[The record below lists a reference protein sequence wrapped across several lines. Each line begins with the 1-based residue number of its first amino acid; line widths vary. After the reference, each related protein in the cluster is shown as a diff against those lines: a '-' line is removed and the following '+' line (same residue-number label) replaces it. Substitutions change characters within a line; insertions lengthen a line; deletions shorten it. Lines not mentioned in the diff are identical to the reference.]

1 MAVSKSTPSIQPD
14 SQQREAIEHVH
25 GPMLVL
31 AGAGTGKTTVLI
43 RRIAKLIRDGHA
55 RPDEILALTYTE
67 NAAKEMLDRTKRE
80 LRGSNSDGLQVCTFH
95 AYCNELL
102 KRCGR
107 GFDVLLEKDL
117 WILLRRN
124 LRDLRLNYYIRAA
137 NNAKFLDDL
146 LEFMRRCQDELVGPE
161 QYAEYVRRIE
171 NGELP
176 VPRVAKSKDADEITD
191 EEAIGRCREIASIFE
206 TVERMLRE
214 RNLGTFGH
222 MILRANELLADNQ
235 ALLERERARARFIL
249 IDEFQDANYAQIK
262 VLERLAGP
270 VWVGHSCPTNVGGT
284 QNIFAVG
291 DPDQGIYRFRGA
303 SSGAFELFQ
312 KHFAGSKLVV
322 LTKNRRSTT
331 PILKCAHALISQ
343 NPEFSLIA
351 ATGSNSA
358 EEVPAQYRRVPLIS
372 ARDEQDTKNAG
383 RRPPVDAVL
392 VTGNFME
399 ATDLVSTLIE
409 RRRQSRCQWKDIA
422 VLYRMHHHRDELAA
436 ELARNNIPFSIEG
449 MDVLDTTDVRDLLA
463 CLGAVVADTDSA
475 ALFRVCALRQFSV
488 DPNELRSTIRILP
501 RDSTATI
508 ASVLSRVKGG
518 DAVVDTIRE
527 AREQTAGNKIYSVLL
542 SLVRL
547 FQISRSPAINTILE
561 FSNQWERSPITKTAE
576 PAEFLE
582 YLDYFRE
589 ARGTIPL
596 PAREE
601 EDAVKLMTVHSAK
614 GLEFDHV
621 FILRAV
627 KASFPVNYREPL
639 IELPAELR
647 NSGVADQDE
656 KKVCEQEERRLFYVA
671 MTRAR
676 DTLSI
681 YGQFGRGQN
690 DKTPPGY
697 LRELLKHREVRGY
710 LKQRTCREFQ
720 TDIFGAAEPVS
731 RLGEWIGLPPSS
743 DLAGTLSASAIQ
755 HYETCPL
762 QFKLERE
769 WRIPAEASA
778 ALQYGACM
786 HRILLTYYDS
796 VRWDRTLSESELIE
810 LFRNELASAG
820 FTDHYQRELYEQ
832 KGITELREFVAACT
846 QVNPEV
852 LHTEERF
859 SVKIGPTT
867 LVGRIDRI
875 DRASD
880 GGSDADA
887 RRSEDA
893 SAASTV
899 IITDYKTGRPRSKED
914 ADDSLQLSL
923 YALAARETWGY
934 HAERLVFH
942 NLEGNTTVSTERT
955 HAQLDQARLHVEDIA
970 GKIAAGKFDPTPG
983 FHCSWCAYRVLC
995 PKTEKRVPELLSI
1008 AAADQN

>member
-1 MAVSKSTPSIQPD
+1 MAVSRSTPDSRLQPD
-14 SQQREAIEHVH
+14 TQQREAIEHLH

-43 RRIAKLIRDGHA
+43 RRIAQLIRDGHA
-55 RPDEILALTYTE
+55 RPDEILALTYTD
-67 NAAKEMLDRTKRE
+67 NAAREMLDRAKRE

-107 GFDVLLEKDL
+107 GFDVLLDKDL

-124 LRDLRLNYYIRAA
+124 LRELHLNYYIRAA
-137 NNAKFLDDL
+137 NTAKFLDDL

-161 QYAEYVRRIE
+161 QYAAYVRRIE
-171 NGELP
+171 SGELP

-191 EEAIGRCREIASIFE
+191 EEALGRCREIAFAFE

-222 MILRANELLADNQ
+222 MILRANELLAEDQ

-249 IDEFQDANYAQIK
+249 IDEFQDANFAQIK
-262 VLERLAGP
+262 VLEKLANP
-270 VWVGHSCPTNVGGT
+270 VWVGHSCPTTAGEGARAT
-284 QNIFAVG
+284 QAQQNIFAVG

-312 KHFAGSKLVV
+312 KHFASSKLVV
-322 LTKNRRSTT
+322 LNKNHRSTT
-331 PILKCAHALISQ
+331 LILKCGHALISA
-343 NPEFSLIA
+343 NPEFSLS
-351 ATGSNSA
+351 TGSEA
-358 EEVPAQYRRVPLIS
+358 HAQYRRVALIS
-372 ARDEQDTKNAG
+372 ARDEQAKNAS
-383 RRPPVDAVL
+383 RRVPVDAVL

-399 ATDLVSTLIE
+399 ATDLVSTLLE
-409 RRRQSRCQWKDIA
+409 RRRESRCEWKDIA
-422 VLYRMHHHRDELAA
+422 ILYRMHHHRDELAA
-436 ELARNNIPFSIEG
+436 ELARNKIPFSIEG
-449 MDVLDTTDVRDLLA
+449 LDVLDTPEVRDLLA

-475 ALFRVCALRQFSV
+475 ALFRVAALRQFSV
-488 DPNELRSTIRILP
+488 EPNELRSAIRSLP
-501 RDSTATI
+501 RDNTASI
-508 ASVLSRVKGG
+508 ATVLSRVKGG
-518 DAVVDTIRE
+518 DAEVDTIRQ
-527 AREQTAGNKIYSVLL
+527 ARVDTAGKKIYAVLL
-542 SLVRL
+542 SLVRH
-547 FQISRSPAINTILE
+547 FQVPRSLAIDTILQ
-561 FSNQWERSPITKTAE
+561 FSNQWEKSPITKTGE
-576 PAEFLE
+576 PGEFLE

-601 EDAVKLMTVHSAK
+601 ENAVKLMTVHSAK

-621 FILRAV
+621 FILRAI
-627 KASFPVNYREPL
+627 KGSFPVHYREPL
-639 IELPAELR
+639 IEIPPELR
-647 NSGVADQDE
+647 NSGITDQDE

-681 YGQFGRGQN
+681 YGQFGRGQS

-697 LRELLKHREVRGY
+697 LRELLKHREVKGY

-720 TDIFGAAEPVS
+720 TDIFGAAEAVS

-743 DLAGTLSASAIQ
+743 DLAATLSASAIQ

-786 HRILLTYYDS
+786 HRVLLTYYDS
-796 VRWDRTLSESELIE
+796 VRWDRALSEPDLIE
-810 LFRNELASAG
+810 LFRDDLASAG
-820 FTDHYQRELYEQ
+820 FSDHYQRELYEQ
-832 KGITELREFVAACT
+832 KGITELREFLAVSS
-846 QVNPEV
+846 QVKPEV

-859 SVKIGPTT
+859 TVKVGPTT

-875 DRASD
+875 DRARAGAS
-880 GGSDADA
+880 
-887 RRSEDA
+887 SEA
-893 SAASTV
+893 V
-899 IITDYKTGRPRSKED
+899 IITDYKTGRPRSQED

-923 YALAARETWGY
+923 YSLAAREKWGY
-934 HAERLVFH
+934 HTERLVFH
-942 NLEGNTTVSTERT
+942 NLEGNAAVSTERT
-955 HAQLDQARLHVEDIA
+955 DAQLDAARLHVEEIA

-995 PKTEKRVPELLSI
+995 PKTEKRIPDLLSI

>member
-1 MAVSKSTPSIQPD
+1 MAVSKSNLSTQPD
-14 SQQREAIEHVH
+14 PQQREAIEHVH

-43 RRIAKLIRDGHA
+43 RRIAQLIREGHA
-55 RPDEILALTYTE
+55 RPNEILALTYTD
-67 NAAKEMLDRTKRE
+67 NAAKEMLDRAKRE
-80 LRGSNSDGLQVCTFH
+80 LRGSNSEGLHVCTFH

-107 GFDVLLEKDL
+107 GFDVLLDKDL

-124 LRDLRLNYYIRAA
+124 LRELHLNYYIRAA
-137 NNAKFLDDL
+137 NTAKFLDDL

-171 NGELP
+171 SGELP

-191 EEAIGRCREIASIFE
+191 EEALGRCREIAFAFK

-222 MILRANELLADNQ
+222 MILRANELLAENQ
-235 ALLERERARARFIL
+235 TLLERERTRARFIL
-249 IDEFQDANYAQIK
+249 IDEFQDANFAQIK
-262 VLERLAGP
+262 VLEKLASP
-270 VWVGHSCPTNVGGT
+270 VWVGHSCPTTAGEGARAT
-284 QNIFAVG
+284 EAQQNIFAVG

-322 LTKNRRSTT
+322 LNKNRRSTT
-331 PILKCAHALISQ
+331 PILKCAHALISA
-343 NPEFSLIA
+343 NPEFSL
-351 ATGSNSA
+351 ATGSEA
-358 EEVPAQYRRVPLIS
+358 HAQYRRVPLIS
-372 ARDEQDTKNAG
+372 ARDEQDSKNAS
-383 RRPPVDAVL
+383 RRVPVDAVL

-399 ATDLVSTLIE
+399 ATDLVSTLLE
-409 RRRQSRCQWKDIA
+409 RRRQSRCEWKDIA
-422 VLYRMHHHRDELAA
+422 ILYRMHHHRDELAA
-436 ELARNNIPFSIEG
+436 ELARDKIPFSIEG
-449 MDVLDTTDVRDLLA
+449 LDVLDTPDVRDLLA

-475 ALFRVCALRQFSV
+475 ALFRVAALRQFSV
-488 DPNELRSTIRILP
+488 EPNELRSAIRSLP
-501 RDSTATI
+501 RDNTASI
-508 ASVLSRVKGG
+508 ATVLARVRGG
-518 DAVVDTIRE
+518 DAVVDTIRQ
-527 AREQTAGNKIYSVLL
+527 ARVETAGKKIYAVLL
-542 SLVRL
+542 SLVRH
-547 FQISRSPAINTILE
+547 FQVPRSLAVDTILQ
-561 FSNQWERSPITKTAE
+561 FSNQWEKSPITKTGE
-576 PAEFLE
+576 PGEFLE

-601 EDAVKLMTVHSAK
+601 ENAVKLMTVHSAK

-627 KASFPVNYREPL
+627 KASFPLNYREPL
-639 IELPAELR
+639 IEIPAELR
-647 NSGVADQDE
+647 NSGVVDQDE

-697 LRELLKHREVRGY
+697 LRELLKHREVKGW

-720 TDIFGAAEPVS
+720 TDIFGAAETVS

-743 DLAGTLSASAIQ
+743 DLAATLSASAIQ

-786 HRILLTYYDS
+786 HRVLLTYYDS
-796 VRWDRTLSESELIE
+796 VRWDRALSESELIE
-810 LFRNELASAG
+810 LFRNDLASAG
-820 FTDHYQRELYEQ
+820 FSDHYQRELYEQ
-832 KGITELREFVAACT
+832 KGITELREFLAVSG
-846 QVNPEV
+846 QVKLEV

-859 SVKIGPTT
+859 TVKVGPTT

-875 DRASD
+875 DRARAGAS
-880 GGSDADA
+880 
-887 RRSEDA
+887 SEA
-893 SAASTV
+893 V
-899 IITDYKTGRPRSKED
+899 IITDYKTGRPRAQED

-923 YALAARETWGY
+923 YALAAREKWGY
-934 HAERLVFH
+934 HTERLVFH
-942 NLEGNTTVSTERT
+942 NLEGNAAVSTERT
-955 HAQLDQARLHVEDIA
+955 DAQLDAARLHVEEIA
-970 GKIAAGKFDPTPG
+970 GKIAAGMFDPTPG

-995 PKTEKRVPELLSI
+995 PKTEKRIPDLLSI